1 MEEKLWRPTPQNAI
15 TREMPTENPKL
26 VPLGQ
31 RFVPVALATSGI
43 SITLRRP

>member
-1 MEEKLWRPTPQNAI
+1 MEDKLWRPTLQKAN
-15 TREMPTENPKL
+15 TREMPTENPEL